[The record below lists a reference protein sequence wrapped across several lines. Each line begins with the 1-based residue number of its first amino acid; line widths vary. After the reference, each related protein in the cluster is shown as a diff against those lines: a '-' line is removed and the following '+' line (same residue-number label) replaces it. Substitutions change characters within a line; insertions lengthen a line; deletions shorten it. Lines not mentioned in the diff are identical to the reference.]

1 MTNLRM
7 GTIESK
13 FAEIIWNNEPIPS
26 PELVKLTA
34 ISLDWKK
41 STTYT
46 VLKKLCLKGIFQ
58 NEKGTVKSVMSK
70 DDYYSMLIEE
80 ILDEGM
86 NNSLSEFIQVF
97 IKRKNFSDNEID
109 EIIEVITKK

>member
-80 ILDEGM
+80 ILDEGF
-86 NNSLSEFIQVF
+86 NNPLPEFTQVF

>member
-1 MTNLRM
+1 M

-13 FAEIIWNNEPIPS
+13 FAEIIWKNEPIPS

-46 VLKKLCLKGIFQ
+46 VLKKLCLKGIFH
-58 NEKGTVKSVMSK
+58 NEKGIVTSIMSK
-70 DDYYSMLIEE
+70 DDYYSILIEE
-80 ILDEGM
+80 ILDEGFRS
-86 NNSLSEFIQVF
+86 SLSDFIQVF
-97 IKRKNFSDNEID
+97 IKRKGISDNEKERIM
-109 EIIEVITKK
+109 EIITKK

>member
-13 FAEIIWNNEPIPS
+13 FAEIIWKNEPIPS

-46 VLKKLCLKGIFQ
+46 VLKKLCLKGIFH
-58 NEKGTVKSVMSK
+58 NEKGIVTSIMSK
-70 DDYYSMLIEE
+70 DDYYSILIEE
-80 ILDEGM
+80 ILDEGFRS
-86 NNSLSEFIQVF
+86 SLSDFIQVF
-97 IKRKNFSDNEID
+97 IKRKGISDNEKERIM
-109 EIIEVITKK
+109 EIITKK

>member
-1 MTNLRM
+1 M

-58 NEKGTVKSVMSK
+58 N
-70 DDYYSMLIEE
+70 
-80 ILDEGM
+80 
-86 NNSLSEFIQVF
+86 
-97 IKRKNFSDNEID
+97 
-109 EIIEVITKK
+109 